1 MVKGKIKGK
10 AKRQIKYFDD
20 NKNEVPFKDATM
32 AVELVLDKDGL
43 VVSSRHIIIDR
54 GQDI

>member
-1 MVKGKIKGK
+1 VVKGKIKGK